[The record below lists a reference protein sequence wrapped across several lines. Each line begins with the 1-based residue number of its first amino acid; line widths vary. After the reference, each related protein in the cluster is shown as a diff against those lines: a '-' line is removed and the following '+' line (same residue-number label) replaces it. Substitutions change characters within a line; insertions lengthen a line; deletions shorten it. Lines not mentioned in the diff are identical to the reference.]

1 MQGGERYQQEEVK
14 WERKPMGSASQS
26 VSIRRVKNEERRGN
40 MCVIYMSRI
49 PLRKPKGMN
58 QIVDVK
64 SINFSAKEERVA
76 HSGAW

>member
-1 MQGGERYQQEEVK
+1 
-14 WERKPMGSASQS
+14 
-26 VSIRRVKNEERRGN
+26 
-40 MCVIYMSRI
+40 MCVIYVEN
-49 PLRKPKGMN
+49 PLEKTKGIN